1 MALDKLTLL
10 AAELNMHSVPEGRKA
25 QLEQLLT
32 VAASKLAQTGI
43 TLDDGDTGDVHL
55 QVTYAAWLFRR
66 RAQTVDNTGMPRWLQ
81 LDIHDRLI
89 HEKGSVSDGES

>member
-1 MALDKLTLL
+1 MSLDKMTLL
-10 AAELNMHSVPEGRKA
+10 AAELDMHSVPDGRKA

-32 VAASKLAQTGI
+32 VAASRIAQTGI
-43 TLDDGDTGDVHL
+43 TLDEEDPGDVQL

-66 RAQTVDNTGMPRWLQ
+66 RAQTVDNAGMPRWLQ

-89 HEKGSVSDGES
+89 REKGTVSDGES

>member
-32 VAASKLAQTGI
+32 VAACKIAQTGI
-43 TLDDGDTGDVHL
+43 TLDESDMGDVHL

-66 RAQTVDNTGMPRWLQ
+66 RAQTAETAAMPRWLQ
-81 LDIHDRLI
+81 LDLHDRLV
-89 HEKGSVSDGES
+89 HEKGSVTDGA

>member
-43 TLDDGDTGDVHL
+43 TLNDDDTGDVHL

-66 RAQTVDNTGMPRWLQ
+66 RGQTVDNIGMPRWLQ

-89 HEKGSVSDGES
+89 HEKGTVNNGA

>member
-10 AAELNMHSVPEGRKA
+10 AAELNMHNVPEGRRV

-32 VAASKLAQTGI
+32 VAASKIAQAGI
-43 TLDDGDTGDVHL
+43 TLNNDDIGDVHL
-55 QVTYAAWLFRR
+55 QVVYAAWLFRR
-66 RAQTVDNTGMPRWLQ
+66 RAQTAENSGMPRWLQ

-89 HEKGSVSDGES
+89 REKGTVGNGES

>member
-1 MALDKLTLL
+1 MALDKLTML

-32 VAASKLAQTGI
+32 VAASKIAQTGI
-43 TLDDGDTGDVHL
+43 TLNENDAGDVHL

-66 RAQTVDNTGMPRWLQ
+66 RAQPVDNAGMPRWLQ

-89 HEKGSVSDGES
+89 HEKGAVGNGT

>member
-32 VAASKLAQTGI
+32 VAASKITQTGI
-43 TLDDGDTGDVHL
+43 TLDDSDAGDVHL

-66 RAQTVDNTGMPRWLQ
+66 RAQTVDNAGMPRWLQ

-89 HEKGSVSDGES
+89 HEKGTVNDGT

>member
-10 AAELNMHSVPEGRKA
+10 AAELNMHSVPEGRKV
-25 QLEQLLT
+25 QLEQLLN
-32 VAASKLAQTGI
+32 VAASKIEQTGI
-43 TLDDGDTGDVHL
+43 TLNEDDTGDVHL

-66 RAQTVDNTGMPRWLQ
+66 RAQTTENAGMPRYLQ

-89 HEKGSVSDGES
+89 HEKGSVIDGES